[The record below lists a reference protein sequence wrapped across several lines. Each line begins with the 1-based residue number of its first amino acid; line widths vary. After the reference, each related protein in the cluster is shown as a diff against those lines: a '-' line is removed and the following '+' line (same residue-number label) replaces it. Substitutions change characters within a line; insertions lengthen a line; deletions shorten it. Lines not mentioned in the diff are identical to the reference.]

1 MTSAHRG
8 WLFACILA
16 IGCAPAPGSIYYPGR
31 SKGQSG
37 TQPSRVKLAV
47 LPIDNRDFPAIAL
60 SLNNVLHDVKVRGVD
75 DYFLS
80 KATLE
85 VVQLSIECVEQ
96 TATCYSA
103 VGKQLGA
110 NRLLLGRIAAVAAGK
125 RKHDHP
131 VRVSITLFDVD
142 GGEAVNEVSRIF
154 RSPEAA
160 SQGATDLVAEATGD
174 PPRYFGP
181 DEEPATKRPGTASM
195 AKGDK

>member
-1 MTSAHRG
+1 
-8 WLFACILA
+8 LA
-16 IGCAPAPGSIYYPGR
+16 IGCAHGDSYYYPG
-31 SKGQSG
+31 SG
-37 TQPSRVKLAV
+37 KRPVAARARIKLAV
-47 LPIDNRDFPAIAL
+47 LPLDNRDYPAIAL
-60 SLNNVLHDVKVRGVD
+60 SVNNVLHDVKVKGVD

-96 TATCYSA
+96 TTACYSA

-110 NRLLLGRIAAVAAGK
+110 NRLLLGRITAMPTKK
-125 RKHDHP
+125 RHEHP

-142 GGEAVNEVSRIF
+142 AGEATNVVDRVF
-154 RSPEAA
+154 RSAEAA

-181 DEEPATKRPGTASM
+181 EEEPARSGGSKASM